1 MAVGNVKKRFGSV
14 HSIFDVQSDG
24 KTCRRMDRH
33 ADTQES
39 TNVDNSFHFVKVKG
53 KEGNLRGHLV
63 LGWGELSDK
72 SY

>member
-1 MAVGNVKKRFGSV
+1 M
-14 HSIFDVQSDG
+14 DG
-24 KTCRRMDRH
+24 H

-39 TNVDNSFHFVKVKG
+39 TDVDNSFHFVKVKG